1 MSPLLFDYAADA
13 LAIMIDRALT
23 CGIITGLGERFVEG
37 GAAILQYADDTILL
51 LQNNFEQARNLKFI
65 LCLFEQLSGLKINF
79 HKSEIYCFGRAKERE
94 VEFERIFTCQ
104 SNILPMKYL
113 GIPIDKKRLE
123 KVIGMVPLEK

>member
-65 LCLFEQLSGLKINF
+65 LCLFEQLSGLKLIF
-79 HKSEIYCFGRAKERE
+79 TKVRFIVLDGRKKERWNLKE
-94 VEFERIFTCQ
+94 SSPV
-104 SNILPMKYL
+104 
-113 GIPIDKKRLE
+113 
-123 KVIGMVPLEK
+123 KVIFYL